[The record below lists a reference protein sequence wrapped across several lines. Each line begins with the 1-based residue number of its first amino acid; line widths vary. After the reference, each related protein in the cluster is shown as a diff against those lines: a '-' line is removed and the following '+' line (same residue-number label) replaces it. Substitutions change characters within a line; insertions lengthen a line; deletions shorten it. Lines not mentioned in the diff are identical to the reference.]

1 MLVSKNSLEPSQ
13 HVRKSAWL
21 EHAPFAFWL
30 MQELRPRTVVE
41 LGTHNGFSF
50 LSFCQAAKA
59 GGIGA
64 RIYAID
70 TWQGDEHAG
79 LYESEVHDSLRA
91 ELLREYPGIGTMV
104 RSTFADARPQFA
116 DGSVDLLHIDGRH
129 RYEDVLEDFQS
140 WESAL
145 SDRAVVLFHDTRVET
160 GDFGVW
166 KFWAEIS
173 AAHPNFEFH
182 HGNGLGVLVVGKKAP
197 EALKALCALT
207 PEEQAVNRMLYS
219 RLGLVN
225 SLDHQID
232 VAREQ
237 LGVIG
242 EQAKLLTADRDRIA
256 NAFEQHRQAMDMMLS
271 STSWKLTAPLRLAN
285 RAGARISQLASMM
298 QMLARRHGGYAR
310 LAQRSLNI
318 LRRDGLAGG
327 KTAWA
332 RAKALRH
339 GGNPLSGNDY
349 ESWLKRYSG
358 LDEVGREKIRSE
370 IASWEKPPL
379 ISVVMPV
386 YNPEV
391 DWLKEAIAS
400 VQAQLYPSWEL
411 CIADDRSTSE
421 HVRPLLEKFAAADP
435 RIRVVYRATNGH
447 ISEASNSALELA
459 SGSWM
464 VLLDQDDLLTED
476 ALYYVGRA
484 ISREPDVALIYSDED
499 KIENGRRYD
508 PYFKPDWNPDL
519 LRSHNMVCHLGAY
532 RLDHVRAIGGFRKGF
547 EGAQD
552 YDLVLRF
559 SERLLPGQIC
569 HIPRVLYHWRSHSGS
584 TAQSGGNKNYAA
596 IAGQT
601 ALNEHL
607 HRTGLAGHIE
617 ILPTGM
623 YRARYD
629 LPPNPPKVSLII
641 PTRNGLRL
649 LRQCVSSILE
659 KTTYPNFEILIVDN
673 NSDDHATLR
682 YFDEIRLHER
692 VKVVRDGQAFNYS
705 AINNKAVS
713 LVDGEYVGLINNDIE
728 VVSPDWLSEMVA
740 IAMQPKV
747 GAVGA
752 RLWYPDDRL
761 QHGGII
767 LGIGGVAG
775 HAHKMLRRG
784 EHGYFSRG
792 ELTQTLSAV
801 TAACLVV
808 KKSTYELVG
817 GLDAE
822 NLKVAFNDVD
832 FCLKLREAGF
842 RNVWTPYAE
851 LRHHESATRGVEDTV
866 EKKERFQSEVLFML
880 RRWEKVLMA
889 DPAYN
894 PNLTLEYEDFSLA
907 WPPRN
912 DIDPTSA
919 S

>member
-1 MLVSKNSLEPSQ
+1 M
-13 HVRKSAWL
+13 
-21 EHAPFAFWL
+21 
-30 MQELRPRTVVE
+30 
-41 LGTHNGFSF
+41 
-50 LSFCQAAKA
+50 
-59 GGIGA
+59 I
-64 RIYAID
+64 
-70 TWQGDEHAG
+70 
-79 LYESEVHDSLRA
+79 
-91 ELLREYPGIGTMV
+91 
-104 RSTFADARPQFA
+104 
-116 DGSVDLLHIDGRH
+116 
-129 RYEDVLEDFQS
+129 
-140 WESAL
+140 
-145 SDRAVVLFHDTRVET
+145 
-160 GDFGVW
+160 
-166 KFWAEIS
+166 
-173 AAHPNFEFH
+173 
-182 HGNGLGVLVVGKKAP
+182 
-197 EALKALCALT
+197 
-207 PEEQAVNRMLYS
+207 
-219 RLGLVN
+219 
-225 SLDHQID
+225 
-232 VAREQ
+232 
-237 LGVIG
+237 
-242 EQAKLLTADRDRIA
+242 
-256 NAFEQHRQAMDMMLS
+256 LS
-271 STSWKLTAPLRLAN
+271 STGWKLTAPLRLAS
-285 RAGARISQLASMM
+285 RVAARIPQLAGMM
-298 QMLARRHGGYAR
+298 QMLAKRHGGYAR
-310 LAQRSLNI
+310 LAGRSLDI

-327 KTAWA
+327 KTALA
-332 RAKALRH
+332 RARALRH
-339 GGNPLSGNDY
+339 GDSRSGNDY
-349 ESWLKRYSG
+349 ESWLKQYSG

-370 IASWEKPPL
+370 VASWEKPPL

-386 YNPEV
+386 YNPQV
-391 DWLKEAIAS
+391 DWLEEAIAS

-421 HVRPLLEKFAAADP
+421 HVRPLLEKLAAADP
-435 RIRVVYRATNGH
+435 RIKVVYRATNGH

-464 VLLDQDDLLTED
+464 VLLDQDDVLTED

-484 ISREPDVALIYSDED
+484 ISREPNVALIYSDED

-532 RLDHVRAIGGFRKGF
+532 RMDHVRAIGGFRKGF

-569 HIPRVLYHWRSHSGS
+569 HIARVLYHWRSHSGS

-607 HRTGLAGHIE
+607 HRTGVAGRIE

-629 LPPNPPKVSLII
+629 LPLNPPKVSLII

-682 YFDEIRLHER
+682 YFDEIQSHER
-692 VKVVRDGQAFNYS
+692 VKVVPDRQAFNYS

-728 VVSPDWLSEMVA
+728 VISPDWLSEMVA
-740 IAMQPKV
+740 TAMQPKV

-801 TAACLVV
+801 TAACLIV

-832 FCLKLREAGF
+832 FCLKLRDAGF
-842 RNVWTPYAE
+842 RNVWTPYAD
-851 LRHHESATRGVEDTV
+851 LRHHESATRGVEDTA

-880 RRWEKVLMA
+880 RRWEKVLAA

-894 PNLTLEYEDFSLA
+894 SNLTLEYEDFSLA

-912 DIDPTSA
+912 DIDPTLA

>member
-1 MLVSKNSLEPSQ
+1 
-13 HVRKSAWL
+13 
-21 EHAPFAFWL
+21 
-30 MQELRPRTVVE
+30 
-41 LGTHNGFSF
+41 
-50 LSFCQAAKA
+50 
-59 GGIGA
+59 
-64 RIYAID
+64 
-70 TWQGDEHAG
+70 
-79 LYESEVHDSLRA
+79 
-91 ELLREYPGIGTMV
+91 
-104 RSTFADARPQFA
+104 
-116 DGSVDLLHIDGRH
+116 
-129 RYEDVLEDFQS
+129 
-140 WESAL
+140 
-145 SDRAVVLFHDTRVET
+145 
-160 GDFGVW
+160 
-166 KFWAEIS
+166 
-173 AAHPNFEFH
+173 
-182 HGNGLGVLVVGKKAP
+182 
-197 EALKALCALT
+197 
-207 PEEQAVNRMLYS
+207 
-219 RLGLVN
+219 
-225 SLDHQID
+225 
-232 VAREQ
+232 
-237 LGVIG
+237 
-242 EQAKLLTADRDRIA
+242 
-256 NAFEQHRQAMDMMLS
+256 
-271 STSWKLTAPLRLAN
+271 
-285 RAGARISQLASMM
+285 
-298 QMLARRHGGYAR
+298 
-310 LAQRSLNI
+310 
-318 LRRDGLAGG
+318 
-327 KTAWA
+327 
-332 RAKALRH
+332 
-339 GGNPLSGNDY
+339 
-349 ESWLKRYSG
+349 
-358 LDEVGREKIRSE
+358 
-370 IASWEKPPL
+370 
-379 ISVVMPV
+379 MPV

-391 DWLKEAIAS
+391 DWLEEAIAS
-400 VQAQLYPSWEL
+400 VQAQIYPSWEL

-435 RIRVVYRATNGH
+435 RIKVVYRATNGH

-459 SGSWM
+459 SGNWM

-484 ISREPDVALIYSDED
+484 ISREPNVALIYSDED

-532 RLDHVRAIGGFRKGF
+532 RMDHVRAIGGFRKGF

-559 SERLLPGQIC
+559 SEGLLPGQIC

-584 TAQSGGNKNYAA
+584 TAQSGSNKNYAA
-596 IAGQT
+596 IAGQA

-607 HRTGLAGHIE
+607 QRTGLAGHVE

-682 YFDEIRLHER
+682 YFDEIQSHER

-713 LVDGEYVGLINNDIE
+713 LVDGEYVGLVNNDIE
-728 VVSPDWLSEMVA
+728 AVSPDWLSEMMA

-851 LRHHESATRGVEDTV
+851 LRHHESATRGVEDTP
-866 EKKERFQSEVLFML
+866 EKKQRFQSEVLFML
-880 RRWEKVLMA
+880 RRWDKVLMA